1 MTLRDLH
8 FQNPNTFLYKKR
20 GSLDFEP
27 LGDLH
32 FFGGLRP
39 GFRGWGSYLRGLVSI
54 SVLYYTSTR
63 SLVLNININ
72 ARDALHRTYDTTY
85 LMLDV
90 PYALDA
96 VSSQFTID
104 STIRTWCTLQS
115 VCEAKP
121 ICWTN
126 FNCFL
131 SLCYFGCSLGIGSG
145 GPLNIL
151 IIRCQHTCF
160 AERGK

>member
-54 SVLYYTSTR
+54 SVLYHLIYTSNGYCQE
-63 SLVLNININ
+63 SFQVSKMKLLQVLLGLFVVGN
-72 ARDALHRTYDTTY
+72 AF
-85 LMLDV
+85 
-90 PYALDA
+90 
-96 VSSQFTID
+96 S
-104 STIRTWCTLQS
+104 
-115 VCEAKP
+115 
-121 ICWTN
+121 
-126 FNCFL
+126 FL
-131 SLCYFGCSLGIGSG
+131 FMFL
-145 GPLNIL
+145 
-151 IIRCQHTCF
+151 
-160 AERGK
+160 